1 MVLHGVLQDPHEA
14 GQLLRGKAGN
24 KMLAEEFVLSRAPTE
39 HSSED
44 VHALGW
50 RALLDR
56 HCDVVLS

>member
-1 MVLHGVLQDPHEA
+1 MVLHGVLRDPHEA
-14 GQLLRGKAGN
+14 GQLLRGKAGY
-24 KMLAEEFVLSRAPTE
+24 KMLEEFVLSRAQTKHP
-39 HSSED
+39 SED